1 MDTAILSAASALLGS
16 LIGGVSTLVAS
27 WLTQRG
33 QLRAQAVVHEA
44 VQRETLYAEFI
55 SEASKLLADAWSR
68 HAESPE
74 VLGGLYSAIQRM
86 RLTSSNEVV
95 RAAEQVTRLVV
106 DAYAAPD
113 KTFGDLR
120 KALESDEFF
129 DPLRE
134 FSKVCK
140 TELSA
145 LRG

>member
-55 SEASKLLADAWSR
+55 NEASKLLADAWS
-68 HAESPE
+68 HQTESPE
-74 VLGGLYSAIQRM
+74 ILAGLYSAIQRM

-106 DAYAAPD
+106 ESYAAPD
-113 KTFGDLR
+113 KTFDDLR
-120 KALESDEFF
+120 KAVESDEIF

-134 FSKVCK
+134 FSKVCSL
-140 TELSA
+140 ELSA